1 MPQRKELLHGLA
13 SIARVKG
20 DAETAARRY
29 HQVLELDPE
38 DEVARFQLGYLR
50 ASAD

>member
-20 DAETAARRY
+20 DAETAGRRY
-29 HQVLELDPE
+29 HQILELDPE